1 MVEVAVFMKGLGVM
15 ILVVLFLGG
24 LGYWM
29 ITLIKKVNPDLKYWF
44 KYKILRKKYN
54 EQDVAMLL
62 EDLEE
67 GVNEGE
73 LFKAIMLSNKITPD
87 HAKELIYIYKEIKK
101 IQLKGG
107 NAK

>member
-24 LGYWM
+24 VGYWM
-29 ITLIKKVNPDLKYWF
+29 ITLIKKVNPDLKYWIR
-44 KYKILRKKYN
+44 YKVLRKKYN
-54 EQDVAMLL
+54 EEDVAMLL

-67 GVNEGE
+67 GIDENE
-73 LFKAIMLSNKITPD
+73 LFKAIILSNKTTPD
-87 HAKELIYIYKEIKK
+87 HARELIYIYKELKK

>member
-1 MVEVAVFMKGLGVM
+1 MVEVAIFMKGLGVM

-24 LGYWM
+24 VGYWM
-29 ITLIKKVNPDLKYWF
+29 ITLIKKANPDFKYWF

-62 EDLEE
+62 EDLDQ
-67 GVNEGE
+67 GIDEGE
-73 LFKAIMLSNKITPD
+73 LFKAIVLSNKTSPD
-87 HAKELIYIYKEIKK
+87 HAKELIYIYKELKR